1 MRPYARVR
9 RLTEEEYQELKRWER
24 SRTMGVSK
32 VRRARIVLQSN
43 LGLSVHEVAEKLELH
58 HQTVRKWV
66 NRFTKLGIPG
76 LEESPRH
83 GRPHIYK
90 SEHVGTVIQT
100 ALTKPDELGLPFG
113 SWTLDRLVAYLSEEE
128 GIMMGRSRMSEIFR
142 NEGLRTGDRV
152 KRSRVVPLPLAAVGG
167 NLWRQQGGW
176 YGQKVDPEFAE
187 KRVPPYS
194 STPTHQRTTSSSA

>member
-9 RLTEEEYQELKRWER
+9 KLTEEEYQELKRWER

-43 LGLSVHEVAEKLELH
+43 LCLSVHEVADKLELH

-66 NRFTKLGIPG
+66 NRFTKLGIPC

-90 SEHVGTVIQT
+90 TEHVSVVIET

-113 SWTLDRLVAYLSEEE
+113 SWTLDRLRAYLSEEKSI
-128 GIMMGRSRMSEIFR
+128 GMGRSRMSEIFR
-142 NEGLRTGDRV
+142 NEGLR
-152 KRSRVVPLPLAAVGG
+152 
-167 NLWRQQGGW
+167 WRQQEGW
-176 YGQKVDPEFAE
+176 YGQRVDPEFAQ
-187 KRVPPYS
+187 KREPPYS
-194 STPTHQRTTSSSA
+194 SIPPHQRTASSSV

>member
-24 SRTMGVSK
+24 LRTMGVSK

-43 LGLSVHEVAEKLELH
+43 LRLSVHEVAEKLELH

-90 SEHVGTVIQT
+90 TEHIGTVIQT

-113 SWTLDRLVAYLSEEE
+113 SWTLDRLVAYLSEEK
-128 GIMMGRSRMSEIFR
+128 GIGMSRSRMSEILR

-152 KRSRVVPLPLAAVGG
+152 KRPAVGG
-167 NLWRQQGGW
+167 NLWRQQEGW
-176 YGQKVDPEFAE
+176 YGVRVDPEFAE
-187 KRVPPYS
+187 KRGPSRS
-194 STPTHQRTTSSSA
+194 STPTLQKTASSCA

>member
-9 RLTEEEYQELKRWER
+9 KLSEEEYQELKRWER

-83 GRPHIYK
+83 GRPHVYK
-90 SEHVGTVIQT
+90 TEHVGTVIQT

-113 SWTLDRLVAYLSEEE
+113 SWTLDRLVAYLSEEK

-142 NEGLRTGDRV
+142 NEGLR
-152 KRSRVVPLPLAAVGG
+152 
-167 NLWRQQGGW
+167 WRQQEGW

-187 KRVPPYS
+187 KRGS
-194 STPTHQRTTSSSA
+194 SRSSIPTHPKTVSSSA

>member
-9 RLTEEEYQELKRWER
+9 KLTEEEYKELKRWER

-43 LGLSVHEVAEKLELH
+43 LGLSVHEVAEKPELH

-90 SEHVGTVIQT
+90 TEHVSVVIET

-113 SWTLDRLVAYLSEEE
+113 SWTLDRLVAYLREKDVGMS
-128 GIMMGRSRMSEIFR
+128 RSRMSEIFR
-142 NEGLRTGDRV
+142 NEGLR
-152 KRSRVVPLPLAAVGG
+152 
-167 NLWRQQGGW
+167 WRQQEGW
-176 YGQKVDPEFAE
+176 YGQRVDPEFAE
-187 KRVPPYS
+187 KRGS
-194 STPTHQRTTSSSA
+194 SKSFTPTRPTTALSSV